1 VKEPVDVASEFVMIE
16 TMLAWEDPGVR
27 IPSASAD
34 IRQL

>member
-1 VKEPVDVASEFVMIE
+1 MEVPVDVASAFVKIE

-27 IPSASAD
+27 IPSASAE